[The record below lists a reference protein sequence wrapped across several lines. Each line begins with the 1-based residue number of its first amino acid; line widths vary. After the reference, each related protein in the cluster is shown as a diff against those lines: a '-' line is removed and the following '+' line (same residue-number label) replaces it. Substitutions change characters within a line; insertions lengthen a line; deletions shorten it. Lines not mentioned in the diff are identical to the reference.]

1 MADLCAIPQISK
13 HNDTK
18 SVQRNFSLSSALME
32 DILRDKHHAAII
44 VMATLGEEIDQ
55 GAWTRDLEHQVHDDQ
70 FGPRSTCVIRILE

>member
-55 GAWTRDLEHQVHDDQ
+55 GA
-70 FGPRSTCVIRILE
+70 